1 MNYIRQEKEL
11 KNSLEQSKIQIKAR
25 IDEIK
30 QSYVQLKFEIK
41 AIFKEMERRFSSGIT
56 A

>member
-1 MNYIRQEKEL
+1 MNYIRQKRTQEL
-11 KNSLEQSKIQIKAR
+11 LEQTKLQIKAR

-30 QSYVQLKFEIK
+30 QSYVQLKIEIK